1 MAPVPY
7 RGAIALVL
15 ALIAVPAAA
24 QLVGRPAARC
34 QSAIGKGGFTFK
46 AKVASTSRK
55 CYDALLKGG
64 PCDTAGRDGK
74 IASAADH
81 YGIVMRRSC
90 TPAQLFSAPPAGLG
104 FALSCAFES
113 GAPEPAEQ
121 ACAALPVT
129 DAESL
134 ARCLACWK
142 QAELNE
148 LLTIGYPC
156 LVGQIPAGSD
166 LDCGT
171 PPACPVDKLAIDC
184 TRGIAKAA
192 LRFVLAK
199 EQALEKC
206 LNHVIRG
213 RIPGPCPD
221 GKTQAL
227 IAAAE
232 AKVTIAALRC
242 NVNPPW
248 WDVCPEMCSQS
259 ISTLDDI
266 ATCIGGSA
274 EAITD
279 ELVCIQYPSASTNG
293 ITCPPG
299 DE

>member
-134 ARCLACWK
+134 ARCL
-142 QAELNE
+142 
-148 LLTIGYPC
+148 
-156 LVGQIPAGSD
+156 
-166 LDCGT
+166 
-171 PPACPVDKLAIDC
+171 KLAIDC

-279 ELVCIQYPSASTNG
+279 ALVCIQYPSASTNG